1 MSLQWLKHS
10 CAHWSLLLT
19 LYTVAMSSP
28 VGEWL
33 AHSIVDS
40 DGRRCTIFVIIH
52 HERSSTS
59 VIPPCYFHQQG
70 AFTVK
75 SRVLMAVLEL
85 ACLFCKLK

>member
-19 LYTVAMSSP
+19 PYTVAMSSP

-33 AHSIVDS
+33 AHSSDVVDS
-40 DGRRCTIFVIIH
+40 DGRQCTIFVIIH

-59 VIPPCYFHQQG
+59 VIPPSF
-70 AFTVK
+70 
-75 SRVLMAVLEL
+75 
-85 ACLFCKLK
+85 ACLDGSP